1 MVNIDINRGRSF
13 TDFGQ
18 GFYVTK
24 NYEQAHKWA
33 IEKYKDHLYISNIKP
48 AIVKLE
54 IDTEK
59 LELHNGLHFDEPT
72 DKWADFVYNCRKIG
86 KKDEVFH
93 HYDYVCGPLAD
104 GKIVPLINK
113 RIKNEISLEEFHQE
127 IQPKIRNENQLS
139 FHNSEV
145 LGCIKKKE
153 VLSIEKLTL
162 R

>member
-1 MVNIDINRGRSF
+1 LLNSFSVCFHGTIDVYAGKIMVNIDINRGRTF

-24 NYEQAHKWA
+24 NYEQAH
-33 IEKYKDHLYISNIKP
+33 
-48 AIVKLE
+48 
-54 IDTEK
+54 
-59 LELHNGLHFDEPT
+59 
-72 DKWADFVYNCRKIG
+72 KWADFVYNCRKIG

-113 RIKNEISLEEFHQE
+113 RIRNEISLEEFHQE

-145 LGCIKKKE
+145 LGCIIKKE